1 MIKAIVTDIE
11 GTTSSL
17 SFVKEVLFPYAR
29 LHLADFV
36 RQHADETEVKVLLEQ
51 VCDVVGQH
59 LDMAQIITQLIQWI
73 DEDQKITPLKA
84 LQGMIWQAGYM
95 SGDFTGHVYKDA
107 ADKLCDWHE
116 QGIKLYV
123 FSSGSVKA
131 QQLIFAYSD
140 FGDLTPLFSGYFD
153 TRIGSKREAEAYIR
167 IIESIALPAAE
178 ILFLSDIEQEL
189 DAASEAGMQTLQLIR
204 DTSTTRSNHHPS
216 LSRFTAINVSGITSE

>member
-29 LHLADFV
+29 LHMAEFV
-36 RQHADETEVKVLLEQ
+36 HQHASEPDVKIQLEE
-51 VCDVVGQH
+51 VCDVVGQQ
-59 LDMAQIITQLIQWI
+59 LDLEQVIAQLVQWI
-73 DEDQKITPLKA
+73 DEDQKLTPLKA
-84 LQGMIWQAGYM
+84 LQGMIWQAGYKA
-95 SGDFTGHVYKDA
+95 GDFTGHVYKDA
-107 ADKLCDWHE
+107 ADKLHDWHG

-153 TRIGSKREAEAYIR
+153 TRIGPKRETEAYTQIA
-167 IIESIALPAAE
+167 ESIALPAAE

-189 DAASEAGMQTLQLIR
+189 DAAAEAGMQTLQLIR
-204 DTSTTRSNHHPS
+204 DSGTSCSNQHPS
-216 LSRFTAINVSGITSE
+216 LPDFTEINISDPGP